1 MKSAKECV
9 TTHLPNGLAPKM
21 DGAAVAVRY
30 QTADVQIVASACRR
44 ANALRRSHDVGR
56 GEAACCADLG
66 GSSNYSTANF
76 ED

>member
-21 DGAAVAVRY
+21 DGAAAGDRY
-30 QTADVQIVASACRR
+30 QTADGCFVLLASRR
-44 ANALRRSHDVGR
+44 ANALRRRPAVRR
-56 GEAACCADLG
+56 GAVMRCADLG